1 MKNKFLSYLILASAL
16 FSGGCSE
23 DPIEENSFGILTGKV
38 VAKGDNIPLPNVKI
52 TTTPIST
59 TIFTDAEGHFIFE
72 EIEAGDYSV
81 QAELAEFQAAFEGA
95 NIVSGKTSNVVIELD
110 SINASNIIPL
120 SPVLLF
126 PEDGTENI
134 GTETELIWSSAEND
148 DDDILYNL
156 ELRNGETN
164 EIQTF
169 KDLRDTTLLV
179 QNLPIGKNF
188 IWQVSANDGL
198 NIPSESALSSFAT
211 KDGASNRFFFV
222 RSIEGNNV
230 IFSGTEAEDDEE
242 EEAST
247 NNNELQL
254 TGNDKNS
261 YRPKKN
267 NTTEKIAF
275 LRSLGGATHIFSMNT
290 DGTDLIQVTSA
301 IPVAGFKQSELEYSW
316 FDNGAKLYYPNF
328 NKLYSINQ
336 DGSGNQLV
344 YQAADTVLISEVAV
358 NPTNELIAIKTNKA
372 DGYAA
377 RIIVVDLV
385 SGAEEVVIEN
395 QPGALGGL
403 DFSIDGNKVL
413 YTRDIAG
420 IENIEYRQLDSRIF
434 EYDLTTDTATEV
446 LTSKTPGTND
456 LDAKYSP
463 DDGSIIFV
471 NTSND
476 GISERKIYRT
486 TQNDEITGEAR
497 NEALFTNAFMPNW
510 E

>member
-1 MKNKFLSYLILASAL
+1 M
-16 FSGGCSE
+16 
-23 DPIEENSFGILTGKV
+23 
-38 VAKGDNIPLPNVKI
+38 
-52 TTTPIST
+52 
-59 TIFTDAEGHFIFE
+59 
-72 EIEAGDYSV
+72 
-81 QAELAEFQAAFEGA
+81 
-95 NIVSGKTSNVVIELD
+95 
-110 SINASNIIPL
+110 
-120 SPVLLF
+120 
-126 PEDGTENI
+126 
-134 GTETELIWSSAEND
+134 
-148 DDDILYNL
+148 
-156 ELRNGETN
+156 
-164 EIQTF
+164 
-169 KDLRDTTLLV
+169 
-179 QNLPIGKNF
+179 
-188 IWQVSANDGL
+188 
-198 NIPSESALSSFAT
+198 
-211 KDGASNRFFFV
+211 
-222 RSIEGNNV
+222 
-230 IFSGTEAEDDEE
+230 
-242 EEAST
+242 
-247 NNNELQL
+247 
-254 TGNDKNS
+254 
-261 YRPKKN
+261 
-267 NTTEKIAF
+267 
-275 LRSLGGATHIFSMNT
+275 RSLGGATHIFSMNT

-395 QPGALGGL
+395 QSGALGGL

-413 YTRDIAG
+413 YTRYITG
-420 IENIEYRQLDSRIF
+420 IENIEYLQLDSRIF

-486 TQNDEITGEAR
+486 AQNDEITGEAR